1 VTIENRAQERHEM
14 VTDEQVRRLRKLSNT
29 EKNQEIAASKAGMD
43 PTTARRYLGLGRL
56 PSELKKERP
65 WRTRED
71 PFNEVWDAVQ
81 LQIQESPGLEAKT
94 LFEWLQ
100 REYPGRFS
108 DGQIRTLQRR
118 IKLWRVTEGPA
129 QEVYFGQKH
138 VPGRLCA
145 SDFTHM
151 NELGITLGGQTLEHM
166 VYHFVLTY
174 SNWETGT
181 ICYSES
187 LESLSEGWQN
197 AVWELGAV
205 AAEHRTDSLSSAVNN
220 MSNLEEFNQ
229 RYEGVMRYYGVK
241 PRHTN
246 PASPNENGD
255 VEQSH
260 HRFKRAVEQALLLRG
275 SRDFAGMTEY
285 AQFLKDLFT
294 QRNEGRR
301 ARLLEEMAV
310 MGELPARRMESAKR
324 ERVKV
329 DSGSLIH
336 VDRNSYSVNSRLI
349 GARVEARTYLDHVEV
364 WYGQKKVEDLPRLR
378 GRSKHRIDYRHII
391 EWLIRKPGA
400 FENYRYQEDLFPT
413 SRFRMA
419 YDALKETTPSR
430 CSKEYLKILKLAAE
444 RGEVQVDEVLR
455 ALLEVDAEVVIAP
468 EVIGELLAKLDAIP
482 PVTMVEV
489 AMVDLASF
497 DQLFTEIGVRQ

>member
-1 VTIENRAQERHEM
+1 M

-29 EKNQEIAASKAGMD
+29 ARNQEIAAAKAGMD
-43 PTTARRYLGLGRL
+43 PTTARRYLGLERL
-56 PSELKKERP
+56 PSELKKERQ

-71 PFNEVWDAVQ
+71 PFGEVWGAIEG
-81 LQIQESPGLEAKT
+81 QIQESPGLEAKT

-138 VPGRLCA
+138 LPGRLCA

-151 NELGITLGGQTLEHM
+151 TELGITLAGQTFEHL

-205 AAEHRTDSLSSAVNN
+205 AAEHRTDSLTSAVNN

-255 VEQSH
+255 AEQSH
-260 HRFKRAVEQALLLRG
+260 HRFKRAMGQMLLLRG
-275 SRDFAGMTEY
+275 SRDFGSLAEY
-285 AQFLKDLFT
+285 GQFLKDLFA
-294 QRNEGRR
+294 QRNASRR
-301 ARLLEEMAV
+301 VRLAEEMAV

-336 VDRNSYSVNSRLI
+336 IERNSYSVNSRLI
-349 GARVEARTYLDHVEV
+349 GARVEARLYLDHVEV
-364 WYGQKKVEDLPRLR
+364 WYGQRKVADVPRLR
-378 GRSKHRIDYRHII
+378 GRNKHHVDYRHIL
-391 EWLIRKPGA
+391 EWLERKPGA

-419 YDALKETTPSR
+419 YDALRETTPLR
-430 CSKEYLKILKLAAE
+430 ASKEYLKILKLAAE
-444 RGEVQVDEVLR
+444 TGEVQVDQALR
-455 ALLEVDAEVVIAP
+455 
-468 EVIGELLAKLDAIP
+468 ELLAGEAEVAITVDAIGP
-482 PVTMVEV
+482 VLAQLDTIAPVTMVEV
-489 AMVDLASF
+489 TLVDLASF
-497 DQLFTEIGVRQ
+497 DKLCTGMWQ

>member
-1 VTIENRAQERHEM
+1 M

-29 EKNQEIAASKAGMD
+29 EKNQEIAAAKAGMD
-43 PTTARRYLGLGRL
+43 PTTARRYRNLERM
-56 PSELKKERP
+56 PSELKKERL

-71 PFNEVWDAVQ
+71 PFGEVWGAVQ
-81 LQIQESPGLEAKT
+81 KQIEESPGLEAKT

-100 REYPGRFS
+100 REQPGQFS

-129 QEVYFGQKH
+129 QEVYFGQVH

-151 NELGITLGGQTLEHM
+151 TELGITLAGQTFEHL

-220 MSNLEEFNQ
+220 MSNLEEFNR

-241 PRHTN
+241 PQHTN

-255 VEQSH
+255 CEQSH

-275 SRDFAGMTEY
+275 SRDFQSMAEY
-285 AQFLKDLFT
+285 AQFLKDLFA
-294 QRNEGRR
+294 QRNAGRR
-301 ARLLEEMAV
+301 ARLAEEIAV
-310 MGELPARRMESAKR
+310 MRELPARRMESAKR

-336 VDRNSYSVNSRLI
+336 VERNSYSVNSRLI
-349 GARVEARTYLDHVEV
+349 GAQVEARLYLDHVEV
-364 WYGQKKVEDLPRLR
+364 WYGQRKVEDLPRLR
-378 GRSKHRIDYRHII
+378 GRGKHRIDYRHII
-391 EWLIRKPGA
+391 EWLVRKPGA

-419 YDALKETTPSR
+419 YDALQESTPLR
-430 CSKEYLKILKLAAE
+430 ASKEYLKILKLAAE
-444 RGEVQVDEVLR
+444 IGEVQVDEALR
-455 ALLEVDAEVVIAP
+455 
-468 EVIGELLAKLDAIP
+468 ELLAGAEDVAITVESIGEVLAQLETIA
-482 PVTMVEV
+482 PVTTVEV
-489 AMVDLASF
+489 TLVDLASF
-497 DQLFTEIGVRQ
+497 DQLCTEMAVRQ

>member
-1 VTIENRAQERHEM
+1 M

-29 EKNQEIAASKAGMD
+29 EKNQEIAAAKAGMD
-43 PTTARRYLGLGRL
+43 PTTARRYRSLERL

-65 WRTRED
+65 WRTRGD
-71 PFNEVWDAVQ
+71 PFSEVWDAVQ
-81 LQIQESPGLEAKT
+81 KQIEESPGLEAKT

-100 REYPGRFS
+100 RKYPGRFS

-129 QEVYFGQKH
+129 QEVYFGQIH

-151 NELGITLGGQTLEHM
+151 AELGITLAGQTFEHL

-205 AAEHRTDSLSSAVNN
+205 AVEHRTDSLSSAVNN
-220 MSNLEEFNQ
+220 MSNLEEFNR

-241 PRHTN
+241 PQHTN

-255 VEQSH
+255 CEQSH

-275 SRDFAGMTEY
+275 SPDFGSLAEY
-285 AQFLKDLFT
+285 ARFLKDLFA
-294 QRNEGRR
+294 QRNAGRR
-301 ARLLEEMAV
+301 TRLAEEMAV
-310 MGELPARRMESAKR
+310 MRELPSRRMESAKR

-336 VDRNSYSVNSRLI
+336 VERNAYSVNSRLI
-349 GARVEARTYLDHVEV
+349 GAQVEARSYLGHVEV

-378 GRSKHRIDYRHII
+378 GRGKHRIDYRHII
-391 EWLIRKPGA
+391 EWLVRKPGA

-419 YDALKETTPSR
+419 YDTLRDTTPLR
-430 CSKEYLKILKLAAE
+430 ASKEYLKILKLAAE
-444 RGEVQVDEVLR
+444 TGEAQVDQALRELLEGRAEAVITMASIGEV
-455 ALLEVDAEVVIAP
+455 
-468 EVIGELLAKLDAIP
+468 LARLDAIA

-489 AMVDLASF
+489 APVDLACF
-497 DQLFTEIGVRQ
+497 DQLCTEMAVRQ

>member
-1 VTIENRAQERHEM
+1 M
-14 VTDEQVRRLRKLSNT
+14 VTDNQVRRLKKLSNT

-43 PTTARRYLGLGRL
+43 PKTARKYLGLNRL
-56 PSELKKERP
+56 PSESKRERH

-71 PFNEVWDAVQ
+71 PFSDVWERVRE
-81 LQIQESPGLEAKT
+81 QIEESPGLEAKT

-118 IKLWRVTEGPA
+118 IKLWRATEGPA

-138 VPGRLCA
+138 TPGRLCA

-151 NELGITLGGQTLEHM
+151 TELGITIEGQTFEHL

-187 LESLSEGWQN
+187 LESLGEGWQN

-205 AAEHRTDSLSSAVNN
+205 PAEHRTDSLSSAVNN
-220 MSNLEEFNQ
+220 MSNREEFNR
-229 RYEGVMRYYGVK
+229 RYEALLRYYGVK
-241 PRHTN
+241 PQHTN

-255 VEQSH
+255 AEQSH
-260 HRFKRAVEQALLLRG
+260 HRLKRAVDQALLLRG
-275 SRDFAGMTEY
+275 SRDFSDRGEY
-285 AQFLKDLFT
+285 VKFLQNLFA
-294 QRNEGRR
+294 QRNAGRR
-301 ARLLEEMAV
+301 DRLGEELAV
-310 MGELPARRMESAKR
+310 MRELPERRMESAKR

-336 VDRNSYSVNSRLI
+336 VDRNAYSVNSRLI
-349 GARVEARTYLDHVEV
+349 GERVEARVYLDHIEV
-364 WYGQKKVEDLPRLR
+364 WYGQKCVEDLPRLR
-378 GRSKHRIDYRHII
+378 GRSKHRVDYRHII
-391 EWLIRKPGA
+391 DWLVRKPGA
-400 FENYRYQEDLFPT
+400 FENYRYQQDLFPT

-419 YDALKETTPSR
+419 YDALQESAPGR
-430 CSKEYLKILKLAAE
+430 AEKEYLNILKLAADE
-444 RGEVQVDEVLR
+444 GEVQVDKALR
-455 ALLEVDAEVVIAP
+455 ELLERKTEGPITVDTIGDMLGRLDSIAP
-468 EVIGELLAKLDAIP
+468 A
-482 PVTMVEV
+482 TMVEV
-489 AMVDLASF
+489 AAVDLTGF
-497 DQLFTEIGVRQ
+497 DQLCPSMEVRQ

>member
-1 VTIENRAQERHEM
+1 M

-29 EKNQEIAASKAGMD
+29 EKNQEIAAAKAGMD
-43 PTTARRYLGLGRL
+43 PTTARRYLRLERL
-56 PSELKKERP
+56 PSELKKERL

-71 PFNEVWDAVQ
+71 PFGQVWGAVQ
-81 LQIQESPGLEAKT
+81 EQIEESPGLEAKT

-100 REYPGRFS
+100 REHPGQFS

-129 QEVYFGQKH
+129 QEVYFGQVH

-151 NELGITLGGQTLEHM
+151 TELGITLTGQTFEHL

-220 MSNLEEFNQ
+220 MSNLEEFNR

-241 PRHTN
+241 PQHTN

-255 VEQSH
+255 CEQSH

-275 SRDFAGMTEY
+275 SRDFQSMAEY
-285 AQFLKDLFT
+285 TQFLKDLFA
-294 QRNEGRR
+294 QRNAGRR
-301 ARLLEEMAV
+301 ARLAEEIAV
-310 MGELPARRMESAKR
+310 MRELPARRMESAKR

-336 VDRNSYSVNSRLI
+336 VERNSYSVNSRLI
-349 GARVEARTYLDHVEV
+349 GAQVEARLYLDRVEV

-378 GRSKHRIDYRHII
+378 GRGKHRIDYRHII
-391 EWLIRKPGA
+391 EWLVRKPGA

-419 YDALKETTPSR
+419 YDALQESTPLR
-430 CSKEYLKILKLAAE
+430 ASKEYLKILKLAAE
-444 RGEVQVDEVLR
+444 IGEVQVDEALR
-455 ALLEVDAEVVIAP
+455 
-468 EVIGELLAKLDAIP
+468 ELLAGAEDVAITVESIGEVLAQLETIA

-489 AMVDLASF
+489 TLVDLASF
-497 DQLFTEIGVRQ
+497 DQLCTEMAVRQ

>member
-1 VTIENRAQERHEM
+1 M

-43 PTTARRYLGLGRL
+43 PTTARRYLSLERL
-56 PSELKKERP
+56 PSELKKDRL

-71 PFNEVWDAVQ
+71 PFGEVWGAVQ
-81 LQIQESPGLEAKT
+81 KQIEESPGLEAKT

-100 REYPGRFS
+100 REHPGRFS

-129 QEVYFGQKH
+129 QEVYFGQVH

-151 NELGITLGGQTLEHM
+151 TELGVTLAGQTFEHL

-241 PRHTN
+241 PQHTN
-246 PASPNENGD
+246 AASPNENGD
-255 VEQSH
+255 CEQSH

-275 SRDFAGMTEY
+275 SRDFGNMAEY
-285 AQFLKDLFT
+285 GRFLKDLFA
-294 QRNEGRR
+294 QRNAGRR
-301 ARLLEEMAV
+301 ARLAEEMAV
-310 MGELPARRMESAKR
+310 MRELPARRMESAKR

-336 VDRNSYSVNSRLI
+336 VERNSYSVNSRLI
-349 GARVEARTYLDHVEV
+349 GAQVEARMYLDHVEV

-378 GRSKHRIDYRHII
+378 GRGKHRIDYRHII
-391 EWLIRKPGA
+391 EWLVRKPGA

-419 YDALKETTPSR
+419 YDALRETTPSR
-430 CSKEYLKILKLAAE
+430 ASKEYLKILQLAAE
-444 RGEVQVDEVLR
+444 TGEVQVDQALR
-455 ALLEVDAEVVIAP
+455 
-468 EVIGELLAKLDAIP
+468 ELLAGEAEVAITADAITEVLARLEP
-482 PVTMVEV
+482 IAPVTMVEV
-489 AMVDLASF
+489 ALVDLASF
-497 DQLFTEIGVRQ
+497 DQLCTEMAVRQ

>member
-1 VTIENRAQERHEM
+1 M

-29 EKNQEIAASKAGMD
+29 ERNQEIAAAKAGMD
-43 PTTARRYLGLGRL
+43 PTTARRYLSLERL

-71 PFNEVWDAVQ
+71 PFSEVWGAVQ
-81 LQIQESPGLEAKT
+81 KQIEESPALEAKT

-129 QEVYFGQKH
+129 QEVYFGQVH
-138 VPGRLCA
+138 TPGRLCA

-151 NELGITLGGQTLEHM
+151 TELGITLAGQTFEHL

-187 LESLSEGWQN
+187 LESLSAGWQN

-220 MSNLEEFNQ
+220 MSNLEEFNR
-229 RYEGVMRYYGVK
+229 RYEGMMRYYGVQ
-241 PRHTN
+241 PQHTN

-255 VEQSH
+255 SEQSH

-275 SRDFAGMTEY
+275 SRDFGNLTEY
-285 AQFLKDLFT
+285 TQFLKDVFA
-294 QRNEGRR
+294 QRNAGRR
-301 ARLLEEMAV
+301 ARLSEEIAV
-310 MGELPARRMESAKR
+310 MRELPARRMESAKR

-336 VDRNSYSVNSRLI
+336 VERNSYSVSSRLI
-349 GARVEARTYLDHVEV
+349 GAQVEARLYLDHVEV
-364 WYGQKKVEDLPRLR
+364 WYGQRKVEDLPRLR
-378 GRSKHRIDYRHII
+378 GRGKHRIDYRHII

-400 FENYRYQEDLFPT
+400 FENYRYREDLFPT

-419 YDALKETTPSR
+419 YDALQETMPLRSG
-430 CSKEYLKILKLAAE
+430 KEYLKILKLAAE
-444 RGEVQVDEVLR
+444 SGEVQVDQALR
-455 ALLEVDAEVVIAP
+455 ELLERSVEPVITVESITEVVGQLDSIA
-468 EVIGELLAKLDAIP
+468 

-489 AMVDLASF
+489 TPVDLAIF
-497 DQLFTEIGVRQ
+497 DQLCAEMAVRQ

>member
-1 VTIENRAQERHEM
+1 M

-29 EKNQEIAASKAGMD
+29 EKNQEIAAAKAGMD
-43 PTTARRYLGLGRL
+43 PITARRYRNLERL
-56 PSELKKERP
+56 PSELKKERL

-71 PFNEVWDAVQ
+71 PFGEVWGAVQ
-81 LQIQESPGLEAKT
+81 KQMEESPGLEAKT

-100 REYPGRFS
+100 REHPGQYS

-129 QEVYFGQKH
+129 QEVYFGQVH

-151 NELGITLGGQTLEHM
+151 TELGITLAGQTFEHL
-166 VYHFVLTY
+166 VYHFVMTY

-220 MSNLEEFNQ
+220 MSNLEEFNR

-241 PRHTN
+241 PQHTN

-255 VEQSH
+255 CEQSH

-275 SRDFAGMTEY
+275 SRDFQSMAEY
-285 AQFLKDLFT
+285 AQFLKDLFA
-294 QRNEGRR
+294 QRNAGRR
-301 ARLLEEMAV
+301 ARLAEEMAV
-310 MGELPARRMESAKR
+310 MRELPARRMESAKR

-336 VDRNSYSVNSRLI
+336 VERNSYSVNSRLI
-349 GARVEARTYLDHVEV
+349 GAQVEARLYLDRVEV

-378 GRSKHRIDYRHII
+378 GRGKHRIDYRHII
-391 EWLIRKPGA
+391 EWLVRKPGA

-419 YDALKETTPSR
+419 YDALQESAPLR
-430 CSKEYLKILKLAAE
+430 ASKEYLKILKLAAE
-444 RGEVQVDEVLR
+444 IGEVQVDEALR
-455 ALLEVDAEVVIAP
+455 
-468 EVIGELLAKLDAIP
+468 ELLAGAEDVAITVESIGEVLAQLETIA

-489 AMVDLASF
+489 TLVDLASF
-497 DQLFTEIGVRQ
+497 DQLCTEMAVRQ

>member
-1 VTIENRAQERHEM
+1 M

-56 PSELKKERP
+56 PSEMKQDRQ
-65 WRTRED
+65 WRTRQD
-71 PFNEVWDAVQ
+71 PFDEVWSAVQ
-81 LQIQESPGLEAKT
+81 QQVQESPGLEAKT

-118 IKLWRVTEGPA
+118 IKQWRVTEGPA
-129 QEVYFGQKH
+129 QEVYFGQVH

-151 NELGITLGGQTLEHM
+151 TELEITLDRQTFAHL

-205 AAEHRTDSLSSAVNN
+205 AVEHRTDSLSSAVNN
-220 MSNLEEFNQ
+220 MSNLEEFNR
-229 RYEGVMRYYGVK
+229 RYDGLMKYYGVT

-260 HRFKRAVEQALLLRG
+260 HRFMRAVEQALLLRG
-275 SRDFAGMTEY
+275 SRDFGSLAEY
-285 AQFLKDLFT
+285 ERFLKELIGR
-294 QRNEGRR
+294 RNAGRR
-301 ARLLEEMAV
+301 ARLAEELAV
-310 MGELPARRMESAKR
+310 MRELPPRRMETAKR
-324 ERVKV
+324 ERVTV

-336 VDRNSYSVNSRLI
+336 VERNAYSVNSRLI
-349 GARVEARTYLDHVEV
+349 GERVEARL
-364 WYGQKKVEDLPRLR
+364 
-378 GRSKHRIDYRHII
+378 
-391 EWLIRKPGA
+391 
-400 FENYRYQEDLFPT
+400 
-413 SRFRMA
+413 
-419 YDALKETTPSR
+419 
-430 CSKEYLKILKLAAE
+430 
-444 RGEVQVDEVLR
+444 
-455 ALLEVDAEVVIAP
+455 
-468 EVIGELLAKLDAIP
+468 
-482 PVTMVEV
+482 
-489 AMVDLASF
+489 
-497 DQLFTEIGVRQ
+497 

>member
-1 VTIENRAQERHEM
+1 M
-14 VTDEQVRRLRKLSNT
+14 VTDQQVRRLRKLSNT

-43 PTTARRYLGLGRL
+43 PKTARKYLSANRL
-56 PSELKKERP
+56 PSEMAKERH

-71 PFNEVWDAVQ
+71 PFSEVWDQVR
-81 LQIQESPGLEAKT
+81 QEIEENPGLEAKT

-100 REYPGRFS
+100 REYPGRYA

-118 IKLWRVTEGPA
+118 IKHWRATEGPA

-138 VPGRLCA
+138 EPGQLCA

-151 NELGITLGGQTLEHM
+151 TELAIAIDGQTFDHL

-205 AAEHRTDSLSSAVNN
+205 PAAHRTDSLSSAVNN
-220 MSNLEEFNQ
+220 MSNLEEFNR
-229 RYEGVMRYYGVK
+229 RYEGLMKFYGVK
-241 PRHTN
+241 PQHTN
-246 PASPNENGD
+246 AASPHENGD
-255 VEQSH
+255 AEQSH
-260 HRFKRAVEQALLLRG
+260 HRFKRAVGQALLLRG
-275 SRDFAGMTEY
+275 SRDFADLTEY
-285 AQFLKDLFT
+285 SRFLKELFT
-294 QRNEGRR
+294 QRNAGRR
-301 ARLLEEMAV
+301 QRLTEELAV
-310 MGELPARRMESAKR
+310 MRELPARRMESARR

-336 VDRNSYSVNSRLI
+336 LERNAYSVNSRLI
-349 GARVEARTYLDHVEV
+349 GEKVEARVYLDHIEV

-378 GRSKHRIDYRHII
+378 GRSKHRVDYRHII
-391 EWLIRKPGA
+391 EWLVRKPGA
-400 FENYRYQEDLFPT
+400 FENYRYKEDLFPT

-419 YDALKETTPSR
+419 YDALQEMAPSR
-430 CSKEYLKILKLAAE
+430 AVREYLKILKLAAE
-444 RGEVQVDEVLR
+444 EGETAVDEALR
-455 ALLEVDAEVVIAP
+455 ELLEGKTETAIHAESVR
-468 EVIGELLAKLDAIP
+468 ELLGKLDTIR
-482 PVTMVEV
+482 PVTVVEV
-489 AMVDLASF
+489 AAPDLAIF
-497 DQLFTEIGVRQ
+497 DALCTGMAVRQ